1 MSDEV
6 EEKSAEAP
14 SGLMAGVAAEVAK
27 PADAKSE
34 ETVIPHLK
42 VEKDENAPV
51 EPPKPEGRPD
61 WLPQKFKQPED
72 LAKSYAELEKAFRR
86 GEHKAPEDGKYDLGA
101 IKDVGIPE
109 DDPLLSNFI
118 EAAKDE
124 GLSQKAVSA
133 VLAKVGAYL
142 ADVKQSSSVNIEREK
157 AMLGKNADAIIKD
170 TQQWAIGLVNKGVWS
185 ADDISEFE
193 NMAGTGKAVRMLQK
207 MRAYYEGPNVPVVAP
222 PPSDGRLTKDDL
234 QSLVADPRYGKDAAF
249 TADVEKRVN
258 ASFV

>member
-1 MSDEV
+1 MSDET
-6 EEKSAEAP
+6 EEKAAESP
-14 SGLMAGVAAEVAK
+14 SGLMAGVASEASKPAEAK
-27 PADAKSE
+27 PEDV
-34 ETVIPHLK
+34 VIPHLK
-42 VEKDENAPV
+42 VEKDENAPA
-51 EPPKPEGRPD
+51 EPPKAEERPT
-61 WLPQKFKQPED
+61 WLPAKYKTPED
-72 LAKSYAELEKAFRR
+72 LRKGYDELQKAFSR

-101 IKDVGIPE
+101 IKDVGIAE

-142 ADVKQSSSVNIEREK
+142 ADVKQSTAVNIDREK
-157 AMLGKNADAIIKD
+157 AVLGKNADAIIKD

-193 NMAGTGKAVRMLQK
+193 SMAGTGKAVRMLQK

-222 PPSDGRLTKDDL
+222 PPSAGRLTKDDL
-234 QSLVADPRYGKDAAF
+234 QSLVADPRYGKDPAF